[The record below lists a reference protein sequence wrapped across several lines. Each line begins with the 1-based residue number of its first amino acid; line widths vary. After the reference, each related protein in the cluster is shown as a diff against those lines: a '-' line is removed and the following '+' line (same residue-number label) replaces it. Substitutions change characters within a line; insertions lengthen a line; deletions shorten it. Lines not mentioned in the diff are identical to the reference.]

1 MKIKE
6 AISSIK
12 KDMIYPIY
20 SLNGN
25 DHFLQNFFIKKL
37 SEEYFGLSKIEK
49 VLMLPDDMSGKEIV
63 DRITTTDL
71 FSTKKIFIIRDPQKI
86 KGKASIDLANFSP
99 PI

>member
-6 AISSIK
+6 AIVGLK

-20 SLNGN
+20 SLKGN
-25 DHFLQNFFIKKL
+25 DHFLQNFFIDKL
-37 SEEYFGLSKIEK
+37 SEEYFGSSKIEK

-71 FSTKKIFIIRDPQKI
+71 FSTKKC
-86 KGKASIDLANFSP
+86 LL
-99 PI
+99 